1 VSRPHV
7 LIGTW
12 FYSDQPGFQD
22 FRYRI
27 ESLAREFDV
36 TLVLR
41 GEEFRRE
48 FPDLPA
54 RIVVLDTPAGRRPML
69 QFIRRFSAL
78 ARHTAPQLVVLLG
91 SQLAYATFLLR
102 GLPSVLYWN
111 EHPTHF
117 FIGSTRR
124 PERVLLGR
132 LMVAASFAAARRA
145 SLVMPIGE
153 AHRDDL
159 LAHGLPARR
168 CELVYMGVEDRFAG
182 LRAAPPA
189 GPAERPLSVVYTGTV
204 SNERGRDVMLEGL
217 ALARAEGAQV
227 RLVIVGAAAD
237 QLAYCR
243 ERGAALGVAQAL
255 EVVGRVPGSE
265 IPAYLARADLG
276 VCIWADK
283 VWWRFNPP
291 TKLFEYLVAGLPV
304 LASRIRTHT
313 AYIRDDF
320 NGLVFDY
327 DARAFADALLRAWRD
342 RAQLPAW
349 STAAADDG
357 RRFLWSRIEPQFLAA
372 VRRTMGAAA

>member
-1 VSRPHV
+1 V

-27 ESLAREFDV
+27 ETLAREFDV

-41 GEEFRRE
+41 ADEFRRE
-48 FPDLPA
+48 FAGLPA
-54 RIVVLDTPAGRRPML
+54 RILVLDTPAGRRPML
-69 QFIRRFSAL
+69 RFIRQL
-78 ARHTAPQLVVLLG
+78 AAHARDNAFRLVVLLG
-91 SQLAYATFLLR
+91 SQLAYGTFLLR
-102 GLPSVLYWN
+102 GIPTILYWN

-124 PERVLLGR
+124 PERLLLGR
-132 LMVAASFAAARRA
+132 LMVRASFAAARRA
-145 SLVMPIGE
+145 TLVMPIGE

-159 LAHGLPARR
+159 FDHGLPPSR

-182 LRAAPPA
+182 LRAASPA
-189 GPAERPLSVVYTGTV
+189 GAAGRPLTVVYTGTV
-204 SNERGRDVMLEGL
+204 SDERGRDVMLDGL
-217 ALARAEGAQV
+217 AMARREGADA
-227 RLVIVGAAAD
+227 RLVIVGASAE
-237 QLAYCR
+237 QLAYCVA
-243 ERGAALGVAQAL
+243 RGAELGVADAL

-265 IPAYLARADLG
+265 IPGYLARADLG
-276 VCIWADK
+276 ICIWADK

-327 DARAFADALLRAWRD
+327 DARAFADALLRAWRE
-342 RAQLPAW
+342 RSSIPVWSANAAQ
-349 STAAADDG
+349 DG
-357 RRFLWSRIEPQFLAA
+357 QRFLWSRIEPQFLAA
-372 VRRTMGAAA
+372 VRRTLG

>member
-1 VSRPHV
+1 MPRSSV

-36 TLVLR
+36 TLVMR
-41 GEEFRRE
+41 ADEFRRE
-48 FPDLPA
+48 FAGLPA
-54 RIVVLDTPAGRRPML
+54 RFVVLDTPPGRRPML
-69 QFIRRFSAL
+69 RFIRRLAAL
-78 ARHTAPQLVVLLG
+78 ARAEAPALVFLLG

-102 GLPSVLYWN
+102 GIPSILYWN

-117 FIGSTRR
+117 FVGSTRR
-124 PERVLLGR
+124 PERLLLGR
-132 LMVAASFAAARRA
+132 MMVAASFAAARRA
-145 SLVMPIGE
+145 ALVMPIGE

-159 LAHGLPARR
+159 LDHGLPPAR

-182 LRAAPPA
+182 LRPAPDAAA
-189 GPAERPLSVVYTGTV
+189 ADRPVTAVYTGTV
-204 SNERGRDVMLEGL
+204 SSERGRDVMLEGL
-217 ALARAEGAQV
+217 ALARQAGADV

-237 QLAYCR
+237 QLDHCR
-243 ERGAALGVAQAL
+243 RRGAELGVADAL

-265 IPAYLARADLG
+265 IPGFLARADLG
-276 VCIWADK
+276 ICIWADK
-283 VWWRFNPP
+283 IWWRFNPP

-327 DARAFADALLRAWRD
+327 DARAFADTLQRAWRE
-342 RAQLPAW
+342 RARLPAW
-349 STAAADDG
+349 SANAAQDG
-357 RRFLWSRIEPQFLAA
+357 RRFLWSRIEPGFLAA
-372 VRRTMGAAA
+372 VRRTIA

>member
-1 VSRPHV
+1 MQRPTV

-27 ESLAREFDV
+27 ETLAREFEV

-41 GEEFRRE
+41 GEEFKRE
-48 FPDLPA
+48 FPGLPA
-54 RIVVLDTPAGRRPML
+54 RFEVLATPPGRRPML
-69 QFIRRFSAL
+69 QFIRRLAAL
-78 ARHTAPQLVVLLG
+78 ARREQPALVVLLG

-102 GLPSVLYWN
+102 AIPTVLYWN

-124 PERVLLGR
+124 PERLLLGKA
-132 LMVAASFAAARRA
+132 MVAASFAAARRA

-159 LAHGLPARR
+159 LAHGLPAAR

-182 LRAAPPA
+182 LRTAGAAA
-189 GPAERPLSVVYTGTV
+189 GAERPVTAVYTGTV

-217 ALARAEGAQV
+217 ALARRAGANV
-227 RLVIVGAAAD
+227 RLVIVGAAPD
-237 QLAYCR
+237 QLEHCR
-243 ERGAALGVAQAL
+243 ARGAELGVAEAL

-265 IPAYLARADLG
+265 IPGFLARADLG
-276 VCIWADK
+276 ICIWADK
-283 VWWRFNPP
+283 IWWRFNPP

-327 DARAFADALLRAWRD
+327 DAPAFADALQRTWRE
-342 RAQLPAW
+342 RVRIPAW
-349 STAAADDG
+349 SANAASDG
-357 RRFLWSRIEPQFLAA
+357 QRFLWSRIEPQFLAA
-372 VRRTMGAAA
+372 VRRTIA